1 MTEFYYFLISI
12 IFLKISYIDFKEK
25 FIYDIDLILAA
36 AIITIYN
43 LITAQIIP
51 MVLGAA
57 VGFFIGYVIYTA
69 AMLIYHEEAF
79 GFGDVLLMAVLGMFL
94 KWPFF
99 IHCFSISII
108 FTGFFCILFLIIN
121 PKFKNSSIP
130 LAPILI
136 FWLPIFYIVGKPTVF
151 QIIAKICP

>member
-57 VGFFIGYVIYTA
+57 VGFYRLCY
-69 AMLIYHEEAF
+69 LY
-79 GFGDVLLMAVLGMFL
+79 
-94 KWPFF
+94 
-99 IHCFSISII
+99 
-108 FTGFFCILFLIIN
+108 
-121 PKFKNSSIP
+121 SSNAN
-130 LAPILI
+130 LSRRS
-136 FWLPIFYIVGKPTVF
+136 FWIW
-151 QIIAKICP
+151 

>member
-99 IHCFSISII
+99 IHYFSISII

-136 FWLPIFYIVGKPTVF
+136 FWFPIFYIAGKPTVF